1 MGVSRRGRNSARRL
15 TVTGIVRLGTTS
27 ALGAVATLGAF
38 AAASAAGAQSTADVV
53 RDVRAYRAANEVAIV
68 RELAQLLSIPNFA
81 EDDENIRRNAAFLV
95 DQLERRGARA
105 ELLESP
111 GSPPAVLGHLPA
123 NDGGTDHPT
132 IVLYAHYDGQPVDES
147 RWWSDPYVA
156 ELRAG
161 TGQDAAR
168 VDLADLEAPIDPEL
182 RLFARSASDDKAPIV
197 AMLRAI
203 DALDTAGIRRSVHLK
218 FFFEGEEERGSP
230 HLADMLRTHRE
241 KLDAD
246 LWLFC
251 DGPVHQSRRQ
261 QVVFGVRGVMGLGI
275 TIYGPNRPLHSGHYG
290 NWAPN
295 PAARL
300 TELLAGMRD
309 GEGRI
314 LIEGFY
320 DAVRELSGVDR
331 AAIAEAPDIDAALRE
346 ELDLGGSED
355 GNAPLLERILLPA
368 LNVQGLSAGM
378 VGEQAQN
385 AVPSIAQA
393 AVGFRLVPD
402 LTPET
407 VRELV
412 ERHLRSQRYHIVHEP
427 PDAATRRAHP
437 RLVHLEWEGGYR
449 ATRTPL
455 DGPEAEALLT
465 VVDRFVAAQTNLSA
479 ESEGPDRS
487 LRLPIL
493 GGSLPLYLFE
503 EVLQTPLIVLPMVNH
518 DNSQHAPNE
527 NLRIQNLWDG
537 IELYAAVIAGL
548 GADWN

>member
-1 MGVSRRGRNSARRL
+1 MTLRRTARRA
-15 TVTGIVRLGTTS
+15 VRL
-27 ALGAVATLGAF
+27 AATLLCTALL
-38 AAASAAGAQSTADVV
+38 AAPVVAQSTADVV

-68 RELAQLLSIPNFA
+68 EELVELVSIPNFA
-81 EDDENIRRNAAFLV
+81 EDEQNIRRNAAFLIE
-95 DQLERRGARA
+95 QLERRGARA
-105 ELLESP
+105 ELLESE
-111 GSPPAVLGHLPA
+111 GSPPAVLGTLPA
-123 NDGGTDHPT
+123 NDGGTEHKT
-132 IVLYAHYDGQPVDES
+132 IVLYAHYDGQPVDAS

-161 TGQDAAR
+161 TGRDATR
-168 VDLADLEAPIDPEL
+168 VDLAALEAPVDPEL
-182 RLFARSASDDKAPIV
+182 RLFGRSASDDKAPIV
-197 AMLRAI
+197 AMLRAL
-203 DALDTAGIRRSVHLK
+203 DALEAAGIPRSVDLK

-230 HLADMLRTHRE
+230 HLAEMLGTHKD

-275 TIYGPNRPLHSGHYG
+275 TLYGPNRPLHSGHYG

-300 TELLAGMRD
+300 TEMVAGMRD

-320 DAVRELSGVDR
+320 DDVRELSAVDR
-331 AAIAEAPDIDAALRE
+331 AAIAEAPDIDSELRE
-346 ELDLGGSED
+346 DLDLGASED

-378 VGEQAQN
+378 VGERAQN
-385 AVPSIAQA
+385 AVPSVARA
-393 AVGFRLVPD
+393 AIGFRLVPD
-402 LTPET
+402 LTPEKI
-407 VRELV
+407 RELV
-412 ERHLRSQRYHIVHEP
+412 ERHLRSQGYHIVHDE
-427 PDAATRRAHP
+427 PDASTRRAHE
-437 RLVHLEWEGGYR
+437 RLVHLDWEGGYR
-449 ATRTPL
+449 ATRTAL

-465 VVDRFVAAQTNLSA
+465 VVDRVVAAQSA
-479 ESEGPDRS
+479 LMPGDDGPDRS

-503 EVLQTPLIVLPMVNH
+503 EILQTPLIVLPMVNH

-537 IELYAAVIAGL
+537 IELYAAVVAGL
-548 GADWN
+548 GANWH

>member
-1 MGVSRRGRNSARRL
+1 MIVSPRPAGRRTEASL
-15 TVTGIVRLGTTS
+15 SVVLCS
-27 ALGAVATLGAF
+27 LLLSTL
-38 AAASAAGAQSTADVV
+38 AAGPATAQSTADVV

-68 RELAQLLSIPNFA
+68 EELVELVSIPNFA
-81 EDDENIRRNAAFLV
+81 EDEVNIRRNARFLIQ
-95 DQLERRGARA
+95 QLERRGARA

-123 NDGGTDHPT
+123 NDGASDHPT
-132 IVLYAHYDGQPVDES
+132 IVFYAHYDGQPVDES

-161 TGQDAAR
+161 MNADAKR
-168 VDLADLEAPIDPEL
+168 VDLRDLEAPIDPEL
-182 RLFARSASDDKAPIV
+182 RLFGRSASDDKAPIV
-197 AMLRAI
+197 AMLRAL
-203 DALDTAGIRRSVHLK
+203 DALEAAGIPRSVDLK

-230 HLADMLRTHRE
+230 HLAEMLETHKS

-275 TIYGPNRPLHSGHYG
+275 TLYGPNRPLHSGHYG

-320 DAVRELSGVDR
+320 DDVRELSAVDR
-331 AAIAEAPDIDAALRE
+331 AAIAEAPDIDSELRE
-346 ELDLGGSED
+346 DLALGASEA

-378 VGEQAQN
+378 VGERAQN
-385 AVPSIAQA
+385 AVPSVARA

-402 LTPET
+402 LTPEKI
-407 VRELV
+407 RELV
-412 ERHLRSQRYHIVHEP
+412 ERHLRTQGYHLVYTE
-427 PDAATRRAHP
+427 PDAATRRAHE
-437 RLVHLEWEGGYR
+437 RLVQLDWEGGYR
-449 ATRTPL
+449 ATRTAL
-455 DGPEAEALLT
+455 DGPEAEALLE
-465 VVDRFVAAQTNLSA
+465 VVDQVVAAQTAMSTNGD
-479 ESEGPDRS
+479 GPERS

-503 EVLQTPLIVLPMVNH
+503 EILQTPLIVLPMVNH

-548 GADWN
+548 DAW

>member
-1 MGVSRRGRNSARRL
+1 MIRTHHRF
-15 TVTGIVRLGTTS
+15 
-27 ALGAVATLGAF
+27 GATAGLATLTLISTFLPAF
-38 AAASAAGAQSTADVV
+38 LAAPALSQSTADVV
-53 RDVRAYRAANEVAIV
+53 REVRAYRAANEVAIV
-68 RELAQLLSIPNFA
+68 GELIELVSIPNFA
-81 EDDENIRRNAAFLV
+81 EDEDNIRRNAAFLI
-95 DQLERRGARA
+95 DQLQRRGARA

-123 NDGGTDHPT
+123 NDEGADHKT

-147 RWWSDPYVA
+147 RWWSDPYTA
-156 ELRAG
+156 ELRSG
-161 TGQDAAR
+161 LGREAAR
-168 VDLADLEAPIDPEL
+168 VDLATLEPPIDPEL
-182 RLFARSASDDKAPIV
+182 RLFGRSASDDKAPIV
-197 AMLRAI
+197 AMLRAL
-203 DALDTAGIRRSVHLK
+203 DALEAADIPRSVDLK

-230 HLADMLRTHRE
+230 HLAEMLETHQD
-241 KLDAD
+241 KLEAD

-275 TIYGPNRPLHSGHYG
+275 TLYGPNRPLHSGHYG

-300 TELLAGMRD
+300 AELLAGMRD

-314 LIEGFY
+314 LIDGFY
-320 DAVRELSGVDR
+320 DDVRALRAVDR
-331 AAIAEAPDIDAALRE
+331 AAIAEAPDIDSELRAD
-346 ELDLGGSED
+346 LDLGGSEAD
-355 GNAPLLERILLPA
+355 NAPLLERILLPA

-378 VGEQAQN
+378 VGERAQN
-385 AVPSIAQA
+385 AVPSIARA

-402 LTPET
+402 LTPES
-407 VRELV
+407 VRSMV
-412 ERHLRSQRYHIVHEP
+412 ERHLRELGYHLVYEEP
-427 PDAATRRAHP
+427 DPATLRAHE

-449 ATRTPL
+449 ATRTAI

-465 VVDRFVAAQTNLSA
+465 VVDRVVAAQSA
-479 ESEGPDRS
+479 LASNHDGPDRS

-503 EVLQTPLIVLPMVNH
+503 EILETPLIVLPMVNH

-537 IELYAAVIAGL
+537 IELYAAVVAGN
-548 GADWN
+548 GADWH